1 MSKTTEK
8 TFLERQREQAI
19 GKEKDA
25 KTKVIGI
32 LIGAFI
38 LNFIIFPII
47 TVYALS
53 VFIYSVDLNWY
64 TYIASAWFHL
74 VITTKVKL
82 K

>member
-1 MSKTTEK
+1 MSNKTEK
-8 TFLERQREQAI
+8 TFLEKQREEAI
-19 GKEKDA
+19 SKEKAA
-25 KTKVIGI
+25 KTKVISI

-38 LNFIIFPII
+38 FNYVISPII

-64 TYIASAWFHL
+64 TYIASAWFHF